1 MTPNKGWGVRCRE
14 PLTPGAFV
22 CCYIG
27 EVVTES
33 MVKLLAAKEED
44 HYLFTLDFFLHLFKV
59 CAEGHGL
66 GIHAPLAVLC
76 FKGKLLFIFPVLAPC
91 ASPAMRWQIAH
102 YLPCLGTYFSLL
114 KVGA

>member
-1 MTPNKGWGVRCRE
+1 MPLEVFMTPNKGWGVRCRE

-33 MVKLLAAKEED
+33 MVKVLAAKEED

-59 CAEGHGL
+59 SAGGHGL
-66 GIHAPLAVLC
+66 GICAPLAVL
-76 FKGKLLFIFPVLAPC
+76 
-91 ASPAMRWQIAH
+91 
-102 YLPCLGTYFSLL
+102 
-114 KVGA
+114 